1 MKPKP
6 KPEPPR
12 KCCRDCWH
20 AAGTQRQSGRKVV
33 QRVCRL
39 SGLWVTV
46 STTDHCCAEWQPRK
60 SNAIIALKANLEA
73 INRVHPELSEEAK

>member
-1 MKPKP
+1 MK

-12 KCCRDCWH
+12 KSCSNCWNSM
-20 AAGTQRQSGRKVV
+20 GTPRETQRKVV

-46 STTDHCCAEWQPRK
+46 STTDHCCAEWTPRLFN
-60 SNAIIALKANLEA
+60 SLIALKANADA
-73 INRVHPELSEEAK
+73 INRVHPELSEKE